1 MNKGRVTGPDSL
13 NLKTPERDGK
23 MSQSVRVPER
33 SYNNKAKGELP
44 ANEVGNFYKTGGIE
58 SGAAIK
64 STLIYSDG
72 AEKQVNYTDYR
83 RTLEAVKNPEKKAIQ
98 EVLSMGANLGAFRAE
113 KAEG

>member
-1 MNKGRVTGPDSL
+1 MNKGRATGLDSL

-23 MSQSVRVPER
+23 MSQGVRVPER
-33 SYNNKAKGELP
+33 SYNKAKDKLP
-44 ANEVGNFYKTGGIE
+44 VNGFDNSYRTGGIE
-58 SGAAIK
+58 GSAAVK

>member
-1 MNKGRVTGPDSL
+1 MNKGRATGPDSL

-58 SGAAIK
+58 GGAAIK
-64 STLIYSDG
+64 STLIYPDD
-72 AEKQVNYTDYR
+72 AEKQNHIDYR
-83 RTLEAVKNPEKKAIQ
+83 GTLEAVENPEKKAIQ
-98 EVLSMGANLGAFRAE
+98 EVLSMGANLGTFRAE

>member
-58 SGAAIK
+58 GGAAIK
-64 STLIYSDG
+64 STLIYPDD
-72 AEKQVNYTDYR
+72 AEKQNHIDYR
-83 RTLEAVKNPEKKAIQ
+83 RTLEVAEDSGKRAIR
-98 EVLSMGANLGAFRAE
+98 EVLSIGNNIGALRAQ
-113 KAEG
+113 KARG